1 MRHYEAA
8 ELVRVAAPI
17 YLKYGLRNSPGLYPS
32 GQHLE
37 STVLAL
43 SRERVRRAAI
53 SLAIVHRRMP
63 DAKPSPIRTRAMSMP
78 SINPRTGETGPWTAP
93 SATPADVAAAAKA
106 AAAAFTEWLRVPS
119 DRRSRL
125 LREMA
130 DRLEADKTEIVQVAD
145 FESGLG
151 AARLNGEL
159 DRTTGQL
166 RAFAAVVDD
175 GSYVEAIISPADN
188 SATPPR
194 PDIRRML
201 IALGPVAVFTPSNF
215 PLAFGVAGGDTA
227 AALAAG
233 CPVIVK
239 GHPSHP
245 QTSARCAT
253 AIHGAVAA
261 VHAPAAAFALVQSGE
276 PEISRV
282 LVQAPEIAAVGFT
295 GSQAVG
301 RSLADLAS
309 ARPQPIP
316 FYGELGSLNP
326 VFLAPHA
333 LAARGDAIADAFVAS
348 MTLGTGQFC
357 TKPGVIVVPAGTD
370 GDRFLSTVERLL
382 ATRDA
387 GVMLNAGLQSSL
399 AKKIDRTRRVAGVRE
414 YASDVAVPEAG
425 AFAAPRLFVVD
436 DPTWRARPELHEE
449 HFGPVAI
456 AIRTSAD
463 QVGALAAAFDGQLTA
478 TLHADAEDSAWAS
491 TLIDVLATKAGR
503 LVWNSF
509 PTGVAV
515 VPAMQHGGPVPVE
528 HVGATHVGG
537 TDVDPPLPAARR
549 VSECARRA
557 VAAGAAARESAAP
570 PAPDQRRV
578 DAQSRMRM
586 SIR

>member
-1 MRHYEAA
+1 
-8 ELVRVAAPI
+8 
-17 YLKYGLRNSPGLYPS
+17 
-32 GQHLE
+32 
-37 STVLAL
+37 
-43 SRERVRRAAI
+43 
-53 SLAIVHRRMP
+53 
-63 DAKPSPIRTRAMSMP
+63 MSVK

-93 SATPADVAAAAKA
+93 SATPADVAAAAKT
-106 AAAAFTEWLRVPS
+106 AAAAFTEWLRGPS

-125 LREMA
+125 LREIA
-130 DRLEADKTEIVQVAD
+130 DRLEADRTEIVQIAD

-166 RAFAAVVDD
+166 RGFAAVVDD
-175 GSYVEAIISPADN
+175 GSYVEAIITPADT
-188 SATPPR
+188 SLTPQR

-201 IALGPVAVFTPSNF
+201 VAIGPVAVFTPSNF
-215 PLAFGVAGGDTA
+215 PLAFGAAGGDTA

-261 VHAPAAAFALVQSGE
+261 VHAPPAAFALVQSGE
-276 PEISRV
+276 PEISRA

-301 RSLADLAS
+301 RLLADLAA

-357 TKPGVIVVPAGTD
+357 TKPGVIVVPAGAD

-387 GVMLNAGLQSSL
+387 GVMLNAGLQTSL
-399 AKKIDRTRRVAGVRE
+399 GKKIDRTRSVAGVQE
-414 YASDVAVPEAG
+414 FASAAAVPDTG

-436 DPTWRARPELHEE
+436 EPTWRARPELHEE

-456 AIRTSAD
+456 AIRATAD
-463 QVGALAAAFDGQLTA
+463 RVASLAASFDGQLTA
-478 TLHADAEDSAWAS
+478 TLQADDADASWAAA
-491 TLIDVLATKAGR
+491 LVDVLATRAGR
-503 LVWNSF
+503 LVWNGF

-515 VPAMQHGGPVPVE
+515 VPAMQHGGPYPSSTSAGHTSVGSTSIRRFLRPVAFQNVPD
-528 HVGATHVGG
+528 A
-537 TDVDPPLPAARR
+537 LL
-549 VSECARRA
+549 
-557 VAAGAAARESAAP
+557 P
-570 PAPDQRRV
+570 PALQHANPRRLQRLINGEWTRK
-578 DAQSRMRM
+578 AE
-586 SIR
+586 